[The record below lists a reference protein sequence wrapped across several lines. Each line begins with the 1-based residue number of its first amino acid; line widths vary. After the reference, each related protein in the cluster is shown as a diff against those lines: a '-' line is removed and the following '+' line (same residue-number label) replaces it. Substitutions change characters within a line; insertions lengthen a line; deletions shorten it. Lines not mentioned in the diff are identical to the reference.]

1 MNQVRHVTL
10 GLLDLPVEILLDM
23 LGHLDVYE
31 LVRACQVA
39 QVCNDIR
46 HVIDPFSELLY
57 SIDLEFFNAIP
68 VPSPGPDRTVSSL
81 RKSLR
86 QSEST
91 WQKAECIKRHPIS
104 MPKMPPGTYQ
114 WSCGI
119 LAFPLPGESL
129 QQITFFQPQPA
140 DSDHA
145 NSTSS
150 CQWGCQID
158 RAVSH
163 YTTSPLQNLLIVLVR
178 APLGSLGYNNVHQ
191 GRVTPMML
199 FSDHSEDKVHPE
211 AASAVV
217 KALDN
222 KKYSQ
227 RRWWSG
233 RLFANLKLEVK
244 GHFSVPWARLYN
256 DGFQFPSEKPPVAN
270 TRELLLYSLVHF
282 TDAPHI
288 TAKFLLPALQTS
300 FEYKFVGF
308 NPIPS
313 YARTHNHIIAISMDI
328 SEESLTT
335 YAPAPRLVV
344 LSN

>member
-1 MNQVRHVTL
+1 
-10 GLLDLPVEILLDM
+10 
-23 LGHLDVYE
+23 
-31 LVRACQVA
+31 
-39 QVCNDIR
+39 
-46 HVIDPFSELLY
+46 
-57 SIDLEFFNAIP
+57 
-68 VPSPGPDRTVSSL
+68 
-81 RKSLR
+81 
-86 QSEST
+86 
-91 WQKAECIKRHPIS
+91 

-119 LAFPLPGESL
+119 LAFPGESL

-150 CQWGCQID
+150 RQWGCQMD

-163 YTTSPLQNLLIVLVR
+163 YNISPLRDLLIVLVR
-178 APLGSLGYNNVHQ
+178 APLGSVDPSN
-191 GRVTPMML
+191 
-199 FSDHSEDKVHPE
+199 HSEDKVHPE

-222 KKYSQ
+222 KVNLELSNPPPPAI
-227 RRWWSG
+227 WWSG

-244 GHFSVPWARLYN
+244 EHFSVPWARLYN
-256 DGFQFPSEKPPVAN
+256 DGFQFPNEKPLVAN

-288 TAKFLLPALQTS
+288 TAKILLPAFQTS

-308 NPIPS
+308 NPTPS

-328 SEESLTT
+328 SEKSLTT
-335 YAPAPRLVV
+335 WPCVTFYVERNSLLELESTRSFEGSSYDSCKNAV
-344 LSN
+344 LACGLYL